1 VFAEWAR
8 ELVCTE
14 PATGMT
20 TTVVFVDLG
29 NDHTEVRIHQAD
41 VPEMFRSP
49 EARVGFASSLDRL
62 AAYIAS
68 L

>member
-1 VFAEWAR
+1 
-8 ELVCTE
+8 
-14 PATGMT
+14 MT

-49 EARVGFASSLDRL
+49 EARAGFASSLDRL